1 MALGITREKA
11 GLAATYAPTE
21 PWGVIMDWV
30 VSQAIATIIA
40 FSNGHASIYLSTGGG
55 FIGGGESHESVR
67 NAAKRMVAVAGECQP
82 HTHATS
88 EYPLPQKQ
96 GEVLFYLLTDAGI
109 FTATASKEDLSS
121 HHHPLSKL
129 HDAAQGIITEY
140 RSELSPT
147 YRNPYVEAS
156 ILLVR
161 VPHGQCLKSI

>member
-1 MALGITREKA
+1 LQKPDPKDVYLGLRNLALGITREKA
-11 GLAATYAPTE
+11 GLAAKFVPTE

-30 VSQAIATIIA
+30 VSQATATIVA

-67 NAAKRMVAVAGECQP
+67 NAAKKMVAVAGECQP

-96 GEVLFYLLTDAGI
+96 GEILFYLLTDAGI
-109 FTATASKEDLSS
+109 FSASASKEDLSN
-121 HHHPLSKL
+121 HNHALSKL

-140 RSELSPT
+140 RLIQK
-147 YRNPYVEAS
+147 N
-156 ILLVR
+156 
-161 VPHGQCLKSI
+161 K

>member
-1 MALGITREKA
+1 MALGTTRQKA
-11 GLAATYAPTE
+11 GLAATFAPTE

-30 VSQAIATIIA
+30 VSQATATVIA

-67 NAAKRMVAVAGECQP
+67 NAAKKLVAVAVECQP

-96 GEVLFYLLTDAGI
+96 DEILFYLLTDAGI
-109 FTATASKEDLSS
+109 FTASASKEDLSS

-129 HDAAQGIITEY
+129 HDAAQDIITEY
-140 RSELSPT
+140 RLIEG
-147 YRNPYVEAS
+147 N
-156 ILLVR
+156 
-161 VPHGQCLKSI
+161 K

>member
-1 MALGITREKA
+1 LQKPAPRDVYLGLRNMALGITREKA
-11 GLAATYAPTE
+11 SLAATYAPTE

-82 HTHATS
+82 HSHATS
-88 EYPLPQKQ
+88 EYPLPQQQ
-96 GEVLFYLLTDAGI
+96 GEVLFYLLTDVGI
-109 FTATASKEDLSS
+109 FTASASKEDLSS
-121 HHHPLSKL
+121 HHHALSKL

-140 RSELSPT
+140 RLIE
-147 YRNPYVEAS
+147 
-156 ILLVR
+156 
-161 VPHGQCLKSI
+161 GKK

>member
-11 GLAATYAPTE
+11 GLADTFGLTE

-30 VSQAIATIIA
+30 VSSATATMVA

-67 NAAKRMVAVAGECQP
+67 NAAKKMVAVAGDCQP
-82 HTHATS
+82 HTRPTS

-109 FTATASKEDLSS
+109 FTASAAKDDLTRP
-121 HHHPLSKL
+121 HQPLSKL
-129 HDAAQGIITEY
+129 HDAAQGIISEY
-140 RSELSPT
+140 RVMKE
-147 YRNPYVEAS
+147 
-156 ILLVR
+156 
-161 VPHGQCLKSI
+161 KK

>member
-11 GLAATYAPTE
+11 GLPATFVPTE

-30 VSQAIATIIA
+30 VSQATATIIA

-67 NAAKRMVAVAGECQP
+67 NAAKKMVAVAAECQP
-82 HTHATS
+82 HTYATS

-96 GEVLFYLLTDAGI
+96 SEVLFYLLTDAGI
-109 FTATASKEDLSS
+109 FTAGASKEDLSN
-121 HHHPLSKL
+121 HDHPLSKL

-140 RSELSPT
+140 RLIKE
-147 YRNPYVEAS
+147 N
-156 ILLVR
+156 
-161 VPHGQCLKSI
+161 K